1 MQPYDPSSSPTAAGS
16 GSDVW
21 AERPGIDPAAAQAH
35 GARKKTA
42 KGGPGDGHWERS
54 VLEKLAMAS
63 IKEQRAARRWRIF
76 FTLIFLGYLGFITWS
91 VLQKTVL
98 QAPLAETHTAVV
110 RIKGLIA
117 DEEEASA
124 GNLYRSLQKAF
135 EAPNAKAVLL
145 QINSPGGSP
154 VQAGIL
160 RDEILRLKVK
170 HSKPVYA
177 VIGELGASAAYYVA
191 VAADRIYVDKASMVG
206 SIGVLMNGFGFTGT
220 MDKLGVERRL
230 LSAGEHKG
238 FLDPFSPQDPADV
251 AHAKTMLRQIHAQF
265 IAVVREGRGARLKE
279 SPELFSGLVWTGEQA
294 IELGLADGT
303 GSVYS
308 VARDVVKQDKI
319 VDYTQRKSLADK
331 LVRQLGST
339 AGHALGSSLGQ
350 EAAQALRA
358 QGPQLR

>member
-1 MQPYDPSSSPTAAGS
+1 
-16 GSDVW
+16 
-21 AERPGIDPAAAQAH
+21 
-35 GARKKTA
+35 
-42 KGGPGDGHWERS
+42 WERS

-91 VLQKTVL
+91 IWQKTVL
-98 QAPLAETHTAVV
+98 QDPHAQAHTAVV
-110 RIKGLIA
+110 RIKGVIA
-117 DEEEASA
+117 DDEQEASA
-124 GNLYRSLQKAF
+124 ANLYRSLQKAF
-135 EAPNAKAVLL
+135 EAPNSKAVLL

-160 RDEILRLKVK
+160 RDEILRLKAK
-170 HSKPVYA
+170 HGKPVYA

-191 VAADRIYVDKASMVG
+191 VAADRIYVDKASLVG

-220 MDKLGVERRL
+220 MDKLGIERRL

-238 FLDPFSPQDPADV
+238 FLDPFSPQEPADV

-294 IELGLADGT
+294 IALGLADDT

-319 VDYTQRKSLADK
+319 IDYTQRKSLADK

-350 EAAQALRA
+350 EAVQALRA
-358 QGPQLR
+358 QALQLQ